1 MVIGVPREIK
11 EEEYRVGVIPAGVRE
26 LKKDGHTVL
35 VEEGAGTGSGFSDNE
50 YLDADA
56 DVTDRETLFG
66 KADLVVKVKEPL
78 PSEFPL
84 FRESQAVFTYLHLAP
99 NRKLLEFLLSSGI
112 TGLGYE
118 TLLKDGGLP
127 LLSPM
132 SEIAGRMAPIVGSY
146 YLQAEH
152 GGTGVLPTGMA
163 GVKPGKALVLG
174 AGVVGT
180 NSARVCSGLGMDTVV
195 ISKGADRLQRIDE
208 LFMGRVKTLPVTMH
222 NVELEIPDCDIII
235 GAVLVPGGRTPML
248 ITREMLATMKKGAV
262 IVDVSIDQGGCTET
276 SHPTTHNSP
285 VYTVD
290 GVLHYAVANMPGAYP
305 RTSTHALTNS
315 TLPYIRTIASLGIER
330 AIKEDASIRSALN
343 TYHGAVVHE
352 ALAEST
358 GVPFRDLDELT
369 GGSS

>member
-1 MVIGVPREIK
+1 MIIGIPREIK

-26 LKKDGHTVL
+26 LRKDGHTVL
-35 VEEGAGTGSGFSDNE
+35 VEEGAGTGSGFGDQE

-56 DVTDRETLFG
+56 DIVDRGTLFR

-78 PSEFPL
+78 PSEFSL
-84 FRESQAVFTYLHLAP
+84 FREGQAVFTYLHLAP
-99 NRKLLEFLLSSGI
+99 NRRLLDFLLAGRI

-118 TLLKDGGLP
+118 TLQKDGGLP

-132 SEIAGRMAPIVGSY
+132 SEIAGRMAPIVASY

-152 GGTGVLPTGMA
+152 GGTGVLPTGTA

-180 NSARVCSGLGMDTVV
+180 NAARVCAGLGMDTVV

-208 LFMGRVKTLPVTMH
+208 LFMGKVKTLPVTMH
-222 NVELEIPDCDIII
+222 SVEHEIVDCDIII

-248 ITREMLATMKKGAV
+248 ITKEMLKAMKTGAV

-276 SHPTTHNSP
+276 SHPTTHNDP
-285 VYTVD
+285 VYAVE

-305 RTSTHALTNS
+305 RTSTYALTNS
-315 TLPYIRTIASLGIER
+315 TLPYVKTIAALGVEKAIREDGSL
-330 AIKEDASIRSALN
+330 RSALN
-343 TYHGAVVHE
+343 TYRGSVVHKT
-352 ALAEST
+352 LAEST
-358 GVPFRDLDELT
+358 GLSFRDFDEIV
-369 GGSS
+369 SA